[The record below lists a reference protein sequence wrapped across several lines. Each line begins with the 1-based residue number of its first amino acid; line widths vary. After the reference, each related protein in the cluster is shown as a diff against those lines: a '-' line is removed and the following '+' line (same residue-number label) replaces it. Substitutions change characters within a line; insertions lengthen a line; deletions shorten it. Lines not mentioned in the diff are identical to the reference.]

1 MSDFSECARI
11 YVRVNSNFK
20 FVNYLCL
27 SVPISHFSSDFL
39 LQYWGNVRDL
49 GYIYLMF
56 GNAPITGLGS
66 QPATTLTRGSNFKV
80 GAVNANPR
88 PRPITPKTIRPYL
101 LKTPPWKSLFFRFGT
116 FTIQHSRPRL
126 TSSAIGASL
135 IT

>member
-1 MSDFSECARI
+1 MSELIQILNLSI
-11 YVRVNSNFK
+11 NF
-20 FVNYLCL
+20 CL

-66 QPATTLTRGSNFKV
+66 QLATTLTRGSNFKV

-88 PRPITPKTIRPYL
+88 PRPITPKTIRPL
-101 LKTPPWKSLFFRFGT
+101 SLKDAAVEESLFPLWDIYDTAQPATTYVVCNQSF
-116 FTIQHSRPRL
+116 
-126 TSSAIGASL
+126 L